1 MTFKLGHYP
10 AANDD
15 SAAAANG
22 LQYGWKEPL
31 AIQMYGKSKDKNQ
44 KDAAPDHR
52 MEYRPAT
59 SISTEKDTCPDQSP
73 IARSCRRSDE
83 VAFQTQTTKA
93 EEKITNRFV

>member
-15 SAAAANG
+15 SAAAANE

-59 SISTEKDTCPDQSP
+59 SISTEKDTCPRLSRE
-73 IARSCRRSDE
+73 A
-83 VAFQTQTTKA
+83 VAEAMRLPFKL
-93 EEKITNRFV
+93 KRPKRKKK